1 MLHGLT
7 GRRTYGVLP
16 FQHGL
21 GIDEED
27 GLRVSLRGAVRES
40 VVAPPVGDDVLRV
53 AVCAVPLMSNFTD
66 VDALAAEP
74 GVVVRFVDRAEELVD
89 ADLVVVPGT
98 RGTVRALRWLRERG
112 LADALARR
120 AAEGRPVLGICGGF
134 QVLGEHIE
142 DDVESREGSVAG
154 LGLLPVRVRFAREKT
169 LARPV
174 GEALGEPVEGYEIH
188 HGVAEV
194 AGGEAFLD
202 GCRVGEMWGTHWHGS
217 LESDGFRRRFLAGW
231 RGRPAP
237 LRPRARTSFA
247 ALREE
252 QLDLLGDLIEEHA
265 DTDALLSLIE
275 KGAPAGLP
283 FIAPGAPV
291 TGGPGTRPRPPRPL
305 PERSFECHH
314 APRHQGGPVSTPYP
328 FTALVGQ
335 DDLRLALLLNAVS
348 PAVGGVLV
356 RGEKGTAKS
365 TAVRALSALLPE
377 VPVVAGCRFSLRP
390 GRRRPELPRRP
401 ARGGR
406 RAARPARMVELPV
419 GASEDRL
426 VGALDIERAL
436 AEGVKAFEPGL
447 LADAHRG
454 ILYVDEVNLL
464 HDHLVDLLLD
474 AAAMGA
480 SYVEREGVSVRH
492 AARFLLVGTMNPE
505 EGELRPQLLDRFGL
519 TVEVAASR
527 ETDQR
532 VEVVRRRLAHDDD
545 PEAFAGRWADEEAAL
560 RDRVVAARALL
571 PQVVLGDGA
580 LRQIAAT
587 CAAFEVDGMRAD
599 IVMAR
604 TATALAAWAG
614 RTDVRS
620 EDVRQAALLALPH
633 RRRRNPFDAPGLDE
647 DKLDE
652 TLDEARE
659 DDAPEPP
666 GSPEPPEGDDD
677 PDGGPGG
684 GGGQPPADG
693 GPDSPGLPPQ
703 QSRDQA
709 EDRNQG
715 EGAGQEDAPAP
726 QAPAAGGPGEQGAVS
741 AAEPFRTRMLSVPGI
756 GEGAA
761 GRRSRART
769 EHGRTTGSR
778 RPRGALTKL
787 HLAATVQAAAPH
799 QRARG
804 RSGTGLVVRRDDLR
818 QATREGREGNLVLFV
833 VDASGSMA
841 ARQRMSAVKGAVLSL
856 LLDAYQ
862 RRDKV
867 GLVTFRGSA
876 AEVALPPTSSVDA
889 AAARLE
895 TLPTGG
901 RTPLAAGLLRAHD
914 VLRVERLRDAARRPL
929 LVVVTDGRATG
940 GVEPVAQAGR
950 AARLFAADGVASV
963 VVDCE
968 SGYVRLGLA
977 GQLAGEL
984 GGTAVTLDELRAD
997 SIAGLVKDVQG
1008 HGNHSRKAA

>member
-1 MLHGLT
+1 MT
-7 GRRTYGVLP
+7 TP
-16 FQHGL
+16 F
-21 GIDEED
+21 
-27 GLRVSLRGAVRES
+27 
-40 VVAPPVGDDVLRV
+40 
-53 AVCAVPLMSNFTD
+53 
-66 VDALAAEP
+66 
-74 GVVVRFVDRAEELVD
+74 
-89 ADLVVVPGT
+89 
-98 RGTVRALRWLRERG
+98 
-112 LADALARR
+112 
-120 AAEGRPVLGICGGF
+120 
-134 QVLGEHIE
+134 
-142 DDVESREGSVAG
+142 
-154 LGLLPVRVRFAREKT
+154 
-169 LARPV
+169 
-174 GEALGEPVEGYEIH
+174 
-188 HGVAEV
+188 
-194 AGGEAFLD
+194 
-202 GCRVGEMWGTHWHGS
+202 
-217 LESDGFRRRFLAGW
+217 
-231 RGRPAP
+231 
-237 LRPRARTSFA
+237 
-247 ALREE
+247 
-252 QLDLLGDLIEEHA
+252 
-265 DTDALLSLIE
+265 
-275 KGAPAGLP
+275 
-283 FIAPGAPV
+283 
-291 TGGPGTRPRPPRPL
+291 
-305 PERSFECHH
+305 
-314 APRHQGGPVSTPYP
+314 P
-328 FTALVGQ
+328 FTAVVGQ

-365 TAVRALSALLPE
+365 TAVRALSALLPK
-377 VPVVAGCRFSLRP
+377 VPVVPGCRFSCDPASPDP
-390 GRRRPELPRRP
+390 GCPDGPHE
-401 ARGGR
+401 AGGGVE
-406 RAARPARMVELPV
+406 RAARMVELPV

-436 AEGVKAFEPGL
+436 SEGVKAFEPGL

-527 ETDQR
+527 EPDQR
-532 VEVVRRRLAHDDD
+532 VEVVRRRLAYDDD
-545 PEAFAGRWADEEAAL
+545 PDGFAARWAEEEAAV
-560 RDRVVAARALL
+560 RARIVAARELL
-571 PQVVLGDGA
+571 PSVRLGDGA

-614 RTDVRS
+614 RTDVLA

-652 TLDEARE
+652 TLEE
-659 DDAPEPP
+659 FG
-666 GSPEPPEGDDD
+666 GSDDDD
-677 PDGGPGG
+677 PDPDPDPGPDGPGG
-684 GGGQPPADG
+684 GGGGQPEPDDAPQGDG
-693 GPDSPGLPPQ
+693 DTAARPE
-703 QSRDQA
+703 A
-709 EDRNQG
+709 G
-715 EGAGQEDAPAP
+715 EGGQP
-726 QAPAAGGPGEQGAVS
+726 QPSGAGEQSAVRAS
-741 AAEPFRTRMLSVPGI
+741 EPFRTKVLSVPGI

-769 EHGRTTGSR
+769 EHGRTTGAR

-804 RSGTGLVVRRDDLR
+804 RSGPGLVVRRDDLR

-867 GLVTFRGSA
+867 GLVTFRGSDA
-876 AEVALPPTSSVDA
+876 DVALPPTSSVDA

-914 VLRVERLRDAARRPL
+914 VLRVERLRDPARRPL
-929 LVVVTDGRATG
+929 VVLVTDGRATG
-940 GVEPVAQAGR
+940 GPEPVALAGR
-950 AARLFAADGVASV
+950 AARLFAGDGVASV

-968 SGYVRLGLA
+968 SGPVRLGLA

-997 SIAGLVKDVQG
+997 SIAGLVKDVQ
-1008 HGNHSRKAA
+1008 RRAA

>member
-1 MLHGLT
+1 MT
-7 GRRTYGVLP
+7 TP
-16 FQHGL
+16 F
-21 GIDEED
+21 
-27 GLRVSLRGAVRES
+27 
-40 VVAPPVGDDVLRV
+40 
-53 AVCAVPLMSNFTD
+53 
-66 VDALAAEP
+66 
-74 GVVVRFVDRAEELVD
+74 
-89 ADLVVVPGT
+89 
-98 RGTVRALRWLRERG
+98 
-112 LADALARR
+112 
-120 AAEGRPVLGICGGF
+120 
-134 QVLGEHIE
+134 
-142 DDVESREGSVAG
+142 
-154 LGLLPVRVRFAREKT
+154 
-169 LARPV
+169 
-174 GEALGEPVEGYEIH
+174 
-188 HGVAEV
+188 
-194 AGGEAFLD
+194 
-202 GCRVGEMWGTHWHGS
+202 
-217 LESDGFRRRFLAGW
+217 
-231 RGRPAP
+231 
-237 LRPRARTSFA
+237 
-247 ALREE
+247 
-252 QLDLLGDLIEEHA
+252 
-265 DTDALLSLIE
+265 
-275 KGAPAGLP
+275 
-283 FIAPGAPV
+283 
-291 TGGPGTRPRPPRPL
+291 
-305 PERSFECHH
+305 
-314 APRHQGGPVSTPYP
+314 P
-328 FTALVGQ
+328 FTAVVGQ

-365 TAVRALSALLPE
+365 TAVRALAALLPE
-377 VPVVAGCRFSLRP
+377 VAVVPGCRFSCD
-390 GRRRPELPRRP
+390 P
-401 ARGGR
+401 ASPDLACPDGPHEAG
-406 RAARPARMVELPV
+406 AGAGRPARMVELPV

-436 AEGVKAFEPGL
+436 SEGVKAFEPGL

-527 ETDQR
+527 EPDQR
-532 VEVVRRRLAHDDD
+532 VEVVRRRLAYDDD
-545 PEAFAGRWADEEAAL
+545 PGGFAARWAEEEAAV
-560 RDRVVAARALL
+560 RARIIAARELL
-571 PQVVLGDGA
+571 PSVRLGDGA

-614 RTDVRS
+614 RTDVLA

-652 TLDEARE
+652 TLEE
-659 DDAPEPP
+659 FG
-666 GSPEPPEGDDD
+666 GSDDDD
-677 PDGGPGG
+677 PDPDPGPDGPGG
-684 GGGQPPADG
+684 GGGQPEPDDAPQGDG
-693 GPDSPGLPPQ
+693 DTGARPEAGEDGQPQ
-703 QSRDQA
+703 PS
-709 EDRNQG
+709 
-715 EGAGQEDAPAP
+715 GAG
-726 QAPAAGGPGEQGAVS
+726 EQSAVRAS
-741 AAEPFRTRMLSVPGI
+741 EPFRTKVLSVPGV

-769 EHGRTTGSR
+769 EQGRTTGAR

-804 RSGTGLVVRRDDLR
+804 RSGPGLVVRRDDLR

-867 GLVTFRGSA
+867 GLVTFRGSGA
-876 AEVALPPTSSVDA
+876 DVALPPTSSVDA

-914 VLRVERLRDAARRPL
+914 VLRVERLRDPARRPL
-929 LVVVTDGRATG
+929 VVVVTDGRATG
-940 GVEPVAQAGR
+940 GPEPVALAGR

-968 SGYVRLGLA
+968 SGPVRLGLA
-977 GQLAGEL
+977 GQLAGDL

-997 SIAGLVKDVQG
+997 SIAGLVKDVQ
-1008 HGNHSRKAA
+1008 RRAA

>member
-1 MLHGLT
+1 MT
-7 GRRTYGVLP
+7 TP
-16 FQHGL
+16 F
-21 GIDEED
+21 
-27 GLRVSLRGAVRES
+27 
-40 VVAPPVGDDVLRV
+40 
-53 AVCAVPLMSNFTD
+53 
-66 VDALAAEP
+66 
-74 GVVVRFVDRAEELVD
+74 
-89 ADLVVVPGT
+89 
-98 RGTVRALRWLRERG
+98 
-112 LADALARR
+112 
-120 AAEGRPVLGICGGF
+120 
-134 QVLGEHIE
+134 
-142 DDVESREGSVAG
+142 
-154 LGLLPVRVRFAREKT
+154 
-169 LARPV
+169 
-174 GEALGEPVEGYEIH
+174 
-188 HGVAEV
+188 
-194 AGGEAFLD
+194 
-202 GCRVGEMWGTHWHGS
+202 
-217 LESDGFRRRFLAGW
+217 
-231 RGRPAP
+231 
-237 LRPRARTSFA
+237 
-247 ALREE
+247 
-252 QLDLLGDLIEEHA
+252 
-265 DTDALLSLIE
+265 
-275 KGAPAGLP
+275 
-283 FIAPGAPV
+283 
-291 TGGPGTRPRPPRPL
+291 
-305 PERSFECHH
+305 
-314 APRHQGGPVSTPYP
+314 P
-328 FTALVGQ
+328 FTAVVGQ

-377 VPVVAGCRFSLRP
+377 VAVVPGCRFSCD
-390 GRRRPELPRRP
+390 P
-401 ARGGR
+401 AAPDPSCPDGPHEVG
-406 RAARPARMVELPV
+406 AGDARPARMVELPV

-527 ETDQR
+527 EPDER
-532 VEVVRRRLAHDDD
+532 VEVVRRRLAYDDD
-545 PEAFAGRWADEEAAL
+545 PGAFAARWAEEEAAV
-560 RDRVVAARALL
+560 RQRIAAARELL
-571 PQVVLGDGA
+571 PRVRLGDGA

-614 RTDVRS
+614 RTDVLA

-652 TLDEARE
+652 TMEQYSGEGD
-659 DDAPEPP
+659 
-666 GSPEPPEGDDD
+666 GEGDDD
-677 PDGGPGG
+677 PDPGPQGPGG
-684 GGGQPPADG
+684 GGQPAPDSGPQGDGGAAARPEAGEGGQPQPSG
-693 GPDSPGLPPQ
+693 
-703 QSRDQA
+703 
-709 EDRNQG
+709 
-715 EGAGQEDAPAP
+715 GQE
-726 QAPAAGGPGEQGAVS
+726 QSAVR
-741 AAEPFRTRMLSVPGI
+741 AAEPFRTKVLSVPGI

-769 EHGRTTGSR
+769 EHGRTTGAR

-787 HLAATVQAAAPH
+787 HLAATVLAAAPH

-804 RSGTGLVVRRDDLR
+804 RSGPGLVVRRDDLR

-876 AEVALPPTSSVDA
+876 ADVALPPTSSVDA

-895 TLPTGG
+895 SLPTGG
-901 RTPLAAGLLRAHD
+901 RTPLAAGLLRAHE
-914 VLRVERLRDAARRPL
+914 VLRVERLRDPARRAL
-929 LVVVTDGRATG
+929 VVVVTDGRATG
-940 GVEPVAQAGR
+940 GGAARSASGRSGGRATGGTEPVALAGR

-968 SGYVRLGLA
+968 SGPVRLGLA

-984 GGTAVTLDELRAD
+984 GGTAVTLEELRSD
-997 SIAGLVKDVQG
+997 SIAGLVRDVQG
-1008 HGNHSRKAA
+1008 TSRRAA

>member
-1 MLHGLT
+1 MSI
-7 GRRTYGVLP
+7 P
-16 FQHGL
+16 F
-21 GIDEED
+21 
-27 GLRVSLRGAVRES
+27 
-40 VVAPPVGDDVLRV
+40 
-53 AVCAVPLMSNFTD
+53 
-66 VDALAAEP
+66 
-74 GVVVRFVDRAEELVD
+74 
-89 ADLVVVPGT
+89 
-98 RGTVRALRWLRERG
+98 
-112 LADALARR
+112 
-120 AAEGRPVLGICGGF
+120 
-134 QVLGEHIE
+134 
-142 DDVESREGSVAG
+142 
-154 LGLLPVRVRFAREKT
+154 
-169 LARPV
+169 
-174 GEALGEPVEGYEIH
+174 
-188 HGVAEV
+188 
-194 AGGEAFLD
+194 
-202 GCRVGEMWGTHWHGS
+202 
-217 LESDGFRRRFLAGW
+217 
-231 RGRPAP
+231 
-237 LRPRARTSFA
+237 
-247 ALREE
+247 
-252 QLDLLGDLIEEHA
+252 
-265 DTDALLSLIE
+265 
-275 KGAPAGLP
+275 
-283 FIAPGAPV
+283 
-291 TGGPGTRPRPPRPL
+291 
-305 PERSFECHH
+305 
-314 APRHQGGPVSTPYP
+314 P
-328 FTALVGQ
+328 FTAVVGQ

-377 VPVVAGCRFSLRP
+377 VDVVPGCRFSCDPAAPDP
-390 GRRRPELPRRP
+390 GCPDGPHEPGP
-401 ARGGR
+401 GTQ
-406 RAARPARMVELPV
+406 RPARMVELPV

-436 AEGVKAFEPGL
+436 SEGVKAFEPGL

-527 ETDQR
+527 EPEQR
-532 VEVVRRRLAHDDD
+532 VEVVKRRLAYDAD
-545 PEAFAGRWADEEAAL
+545 PAAFAARWAEEEAAV
-560 RDRVVAARALL
+560 RQRIAAARALL
-571 PQVVLGDGA
+571 PQVRLGDGA

-614 RTDVRS
+614 RADVLA

-647 DKLDE
+647 DKLDQ
-652 TLDEARE
+652 TLEE
-659 DDAPEPP
+659 FSGE
-666 GSPEPPEGDDD
+666 SPDDD
-677 PDGGPGG
+677 PDPDPDPDGGG
-684 GGGQPPADG
+684 GGGQPAPNAGPRGGDTGARPEEGDG
-693 GPDSPGLPPQ
+693 GQPQ
-703 QSRDQA
+703 PS
-709 EDRNQG
+709 
-715 EGAGQEDAPAP
+715 GAQE
-726 QAPAAGGPGEQGAVS
+726 QPAARAS
-741 AAEPFRTRMLSVPGI
+741 EPFRTKVLSVPGI

-769 EHGRTTGSR
+769 EHGRTTGAR
-778 RPRGALTKL
+778 RPQGALTKL
-787 HLAATVQAAAPH
+787 HLAATVHAAAPH

-804 RSGTGLVVRRDDLR
+804 RSGPGLVIRRDDLR
-818 QATREGREGNLVLFV
+818 QAAREGREGNLVLFV

-841 ARQRMSAVKGAVLSL
+841 ARQRMGAVKGAVLSL

-867 GLVTFRGSA
+867 GLVTFRGSG

-889 AAARLE
+889 AAVRLE
-895 TLPTGG
+895 SLPTGG
-901 RTPLAAGLLRAHD
+901 RTPLAAGLLKAHE
-914 VLRVERLRDAARRPL
+914 VLRVERLRDPARRAL

-940 GVEPVAQAGR
+940 GPEPVALAGR
-950 AARLFAADGVASV
+950 AARLFAAEGVASV

-968 SGYVRLGLA
+968 SGPVRLGLA

-997 SIAGLVKDVQG
+997 SIAGLVRDVQG
-1008 HGNHSRKAA
+1008 NRRAA

>member
-1 MLHGLT
+1 MT
-7 GRRTYGVLP
+7 TP
-16 FQHGL
+16 F
-21 GIDEED
+21 
-27 GLRVSLRGAVRES
+27 
-40 VVAPPVGDDVLRV
+40 
-53 AVCAVPLMSNFTD
+53 
-66 VDALAAEP
+66 
-74 GVVVRFVDRAEELVD
+74 
-89 ADLVVVPGT
+89 
-98 RGTVRALRWLRERG
+98 
-112 LADALARR
+112 
-120 AAEGRPVLGICGGF
+120 
-134 QVLGEHIE
+134 
-142 DDVESREGSVAG
+142 
-154 LGLLPVRVRFAREKT
+154 
-169 LARPV
+169 
-174 GEALGEPVEGYEIH
+174 
-188 HGVAEV
+188 
-194 AGGEAFLD
+194 
-202 GCRVGEMWGTHWHGS
+202 
-217 LESDGFRRRFLAGW
+217 
-231 RGRPAP
+231 
-237 LRPRARTSFA
+237 
-247 ALREE
+247 
-252 QLDLLGDLIEEHA
+252 
-265 DTDALLSLIE
+265 
-275 KGAPAGLP
+275 
-283 FIAPGAPV
+283 
-291 TGGPGTRPRPPRPL
+291 
-305 PERSFECHH
+305 
-314 APRHQGGPVSTPYP
+314 P
-328 FTALVGQ
+328 FTAVVGQ

-365 TAVRALSALLPE
+365 TAVRALSALLPAVAV
-377 VPVVAGCRFSLRP
+377 VPGCRFSCDPAAPDP
-390 GRRRPELPRRP
+390 GCPDGPHEAGP
-401 ARGGR
+401 GTE
-406 RAARPARMVELPV
+406 RPARMVELPV

-492 AARFLLVGTMNPE
+492 AAKFLLVGTMNPE

-527 ETDQR
+527 EPDQR
-532 VEVVRRRLAHDDD
+532 VEVVRRRLAYDDD
-545 PEAFAGRWADEEAAL
+545 PAAFAARWAEEEAAV
-560 RDRVVAARALL
+560 RRRIVAARELL
-571 PQVVLGDGA
+571 PQVRLGDGA

-614 RTDVRS
+614 RTDVLA

-652 TLDEARE
+652 TLEE
-659 DDAPEPP
+659 FSGE
-666 GSPEPPEGDDD
+666 SPDDD
-677 PDGGPGG
+677 PDPDGPGG
-684 GGGQPPADG
+684 GGGQPA
-693 GPDSPGLPPQ
+693 PDSGPQ
-703 QSRDQA
+703 GDGAGDARPEA
-709 EDRNQG
+709 G
-715 EGAGQEDAPAP
+715 EGGQPQASGGQE
-726 QAPAAGGPGEQGAVS
+726 QSAVR
-741 AAEPFRTRMLSVPGI
+741 AAEPFRARVLSVPGI

-769 EHGRTTGSR
+769 EHGRTTGAR
-778 RPRGALTKL
+778 RPQGALTKL

-804 RSGTGLVVRRDDLR
+804 RSGPGLVVRRDDLR

-876 AEVALPPTSSVDA
+876 ADVALPPTSSVDA

-895 TLPTGG
+895 SLPTGG
-901 RTPLAAGLLRAHD
+901 RTPLAAGLLKAHE
-914 VLRVERLRDAARRPL
+914 VLRVERLRDPARRPL
-929 LVVVTDGRATG
+929 VVVVTDGRATG
-940 GVEPVAQAGR
+940 GPEPVALAGR
-950 AARLFAADGVASV
+950 AARLFAAEQVASV

-968 SGYVRLGLA
+968 SGPVRLGLA

-997 SIAGLVKDVQG
+997 SIAGLVKGMQSG
-1008 HGNHSRKAA
+1008 RAA